1 MSNDVKSGL
10 SRRSFMR
17 GLGVASVAATSLPAL
32 AALQQVG
39 AAGPPPP
46 ADAAPAARRG
56 GRGGAGG
63 GGGFGGASD
72 PDVVQISLNENP
84 LGPSDSARAAVAE
97 VGTAGGRYGRQY
109 HSETVSLLAQQNGLK
124 TTYVQF
130 YPGSGGALDLAVY
143 SSLLTGKDLVVGS
156 PSYNQAPDAG
166 RKMKVTVH
174 EVPLTATGAHDVK
187 AMLAASK
194 NVGCYYI
201 CNPCNPTG
209 TMTPKA
215 DLEFLVKN
223 KPEGSVVII
232 DEAYHHFST
241 EESSMDMVAA
251 DKDVIVLRTFSKV
264 YGMAGLRAGFFIS
277 KPELHLKIRDI
288 GTAAG
293 TGTGSSNVGILT
305 AAACAA
311 SLKDAALV
319 PARRKINTDIRENV
333 LEWMDKNGYE
343 YMKGSQA
350 NFFQAN
356 VKRPGPEFS
365 RNMQKEKVLI
375 GRTWKEMPNYVRIT
389 IGTQAEMEKFKV
401 AYKKCYEMA
410 PMSASAYLRMPFV
423 ENPSELDRDRMYL

>member
-1 MSNDVKSGL
+1 MSNEVKFGF

-17 GLGVASVAATSLPAL
+17 GLGAASVAATSLPAL

-39 AAGPPPP
+39 TAGPPPP
-46 ADAAPAARRG
+46 APDAAPAARRG
-56 GRGGAGG
+56 GRGGG
-63 GGGFGGASD
+63 GGGFGGGSD

-84 LGPSDSARAAVAE
+84 LGPSDSARAAIAA
-97 VGTAGGRYGRQY
+97 VGTVGGRYNRQF
-109 HSETVSLLAQQNGLK
+109 HTETVSLLAQQNGLNPS
-124 TTYVQF
+124 YVQF

-166 RKMKVTVH
+166 KKMNVKVH
-174 EVPLTATGAHDVK
+174 EVPLTPTGAHDVK
-187 AMLAASK
+187 AMVAASK

-209 TMTPKA
+209 TMTSKA
-215 DLEFLVKN
+215 DLEWLVKN
-223 KPEGSVVII
+223 KPEGSVVVI

-241 EESSMDMVAA
+241 EESSMSMVAA

-277 KPELHLKIRDI
+277 KPELHQKVRDI

-293 TGTGSSNVGILT
+293 TGTGSSNVSILT

-311 SLKDAALV
+311 SLKDADLV

-350 NFFQAN
+350 NFFQVN
-356 VKRPGPEFS
+356 VKRPGSEFS
-365 RNMQKEKVLI
+365 RNMQKEKVQI

-389 IGTQAEMEKFKV
+389 IGTQPEMEKFKV
-401 AYKKCYEMA
+401 AFKKCYEMA
-410 PMSASAYLRMPFV
+410 PMSAAAYLAMPFI